1 MSKHSTGYFAIREF
15 LEFRYKFSR
24 SVVPDAQSYLFR
36 TICQPT
42 LCYGTECMNISHR
55 DVAQLD
61 STQGQLIKRSLG
73 LSKRSY
79 NTELFQAM
87 NIKRASDLVSQN
99 ACSLFRRICSVSS
112 PARNICLYHLSRY
125 ILSGHVCQGTLLEKV
140 IATRQ
145 SPISLAFKKPSHTEC
160 QRSENGYVDY
170 IRMLLLHENFAKP
183 Y

>member
-1 MSKHSTGYFAIREF
+1 MSLNLCSYTTAD
-15 LEFRYKFSR
+15 
-24 SVVPDAQSYLFR
+24 VQSYLVK

-42 LCYGTECMNISHR
+42 LCYGSECMNISNR
-55 DVAQLD
+55 DDAQLD

-112 PARNICLYHLSRY
+112 PARNICLYHLYRY
-125 ILSGHVCQGTLLEKV
+125 VLSGHLSQDTLLDKV

-145 SPISLAFKKPSHTEC
+145 SPISPALKKSSHTEC
-160 QRSENGYVDY
+160 QRSENGHVDS
-170 IRMLLLHENFAKP
+170 IRILLYHENFVKP
-183 Y
+183 YSAEHLLVHLLTSPL

>member
-1 MSKHSTGYFAIREF
+1 MASHFVCQHCR
-15 LEFRYKFSR
+15 LEVLGNVFNIQGTCSDHIHQRITKCRQSHYCLSPAGMLYPGAA
-24 SVVPDAQSYLFR
+24 PDVQSYLFR

-99 ACSLFRRICSVSS
+99 ACSLFGRICF
-112 PARNICLYHLSRY
+112 CL
-125 ILSGHVCQGTLLEKV
+125 
-140 IATRQ
+140 
-145 SPISLAFKKPSHTEC
+145 
-160 QRSENGYVDY
+160 
-170 IRMLLLHENFAKP
+170 
-183 Y
+183 